1 MMDKP
6 LLGTSVVTQIGILV
20 HDVEKSARE
29 FAEFF
34 GVDVPRIGITRP
46 FEISQTVFEGETTTA
61 QAKQA
66 FFTIGP
72 HITIELLEPD
82 DAPSTW
88 RKELDEKGE
97 GVHHI
102 AFDIE
107 GMDDKVKTCQE
118 NGMPLIQRGKWQTG
132 EYAYMDA
139 SNRLKVVIELLEFF
153 DR

>member
-6 LLGTSVVTQIGILV
+6 LLGTNVVTQIGILV

-34 GVDVPRIGITRP
+34 GVEVPRIGITRP
-46 FEISQTVFEGETTTA
+46 IEISQTVFEGNSTPA

-82 DAPSTW
+82 QAPSTW

-102 AFDIE
+102 AFDIKD
-107 GMDDKVKTCQE
+107 MDDKIGVCE
-118 NGMPLIQRGKWQTG
+118 EHGMPLVQRGKWQTG
-132 EYAYMDA
+132 EYAYMD
-139 SNRLKVVIELLEFF
+139 STKRLKVMIELLEFF